1 MEGAWALF
9 DSLRANQSLLWLGI
23 GGNSLG
29 DRGVLHLV
37 ALLQGTN
44 GRREGGRRVEGKEGH
59 HVHVPPGLTEDQ
71 CPLQSIGL
79 GGNDIQDE
87 GAALLATALKSN
99 THLQCLGLGGNQIC
113 EPYSCTVLLNKGGKH
128 SLKLTVVD
136 IL

>member
-1 MEGAWALF
+1 MAGHRWQLLGRQGGAP
-9 DSLRANQSLLWLGI
+9 S
-23 GGNSLG
+23 GGPAA
-29 DRGVLHLV
+29 RYEWE
-37 ALLQGTN
+37 
-44 GRREGGRRVEGKEGH
+44 EGGREESRGEEGH

-113 EPYSCTVLLNKGGKH
+113 EPYSCTVLLNEGGKH